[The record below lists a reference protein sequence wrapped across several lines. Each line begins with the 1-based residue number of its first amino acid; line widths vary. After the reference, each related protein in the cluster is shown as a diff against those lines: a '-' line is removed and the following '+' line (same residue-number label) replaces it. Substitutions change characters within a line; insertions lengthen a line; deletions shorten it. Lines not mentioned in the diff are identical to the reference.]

1 MARPKK
7 NPEVVSTEEGEA
19 SASPKA
25 TRRVVDANYIKLQY
39 IKDKTNNQSEFQRT
53 EPLLDK
59 NGNRVHKRN
68 GEGELVPWNHAYTP
82 KVTDFSNTII
92 EGQDFRGEKLQGLIL
107 KNSIVRDNDFS
118 KADLRWADFT
128 SCEGLEENDWE
139 GANVFEAISASG
151 KRIDGENIKHPWQ

>member
-7 NPEVVSTEEGEA
+7 ILEENSTEEGEA

-39 IKDKTNNQSEFQRT
+39 HRDKTNGQSEFART

-59 NGNRVHKRN
+59 NGNRVYKRN
-68 GEGELVPWNHAYTP
+68 GEGEMVPWNHSYTP

-92 EGQDFRGEKLQGLIL
+92 EGQDFKGEKLQGLIL
-107 KNSIVRDNDFS
+107 KNSVIRDNDFS
-118 KADLRWADFT
+118 KADLRWSDF
-128 SCEGLEENDWE
+128 SGCEGLEENDWE

-151 KRIDGENIKHPWQ
+151 RRIDGENVKHPWQ